1 MMFKKSYGLIYLT
14 PLALLVLVL
23 YLLIA
28 WNLVASLTL
37 WNGILPTWHFAGLKN
52 YINLFT
58 FGRFWDDL
66 RHNIVWLVFFIVPTT
81 FLGFVL
87 ADFFSSMKRSETIFR
102 QIFLFPMALAPVV
115 TGTLW
120 AWVYDPG
127 SGVINS
133 VLKIIGVDTARLG
146 WIADPQIAIFCMIVA
161 GIWQYVG
168 FAVVVYLG
176 AIRGLPSEMYEAAR
190 LDGAGRVR
198 IMFSVT
204 FPNVGHG
211 TLITT
216 TMLAIFTMKVF
227 DLVYVMTG
235 GGPGDKTEVLPF
247 LMYQIAY
254 YQRDFGMGTAISIV
268 ILILA
273 AVMVI
278 PYSQWAIK
286 KWVQE

>member
-1 MMFKKSYGLIYLT
+1 MFKKSYGFIYLT
-14 PLALLVLVL
+14 PMIILIAVL
-23 YLLIA
+23 YLLII
-28 WNLVASLTL
+28 WNLVASLTI
-37 WNGILPTWHFAGLKN
+37 WNGILPTWKFAGLKN

-58 FGRFWDDL
+58 FGRFWDNV
-66 RHNIVWLVFFIVPTT
+66 RHNLIWLVVFIVPST

-87 ADFFSSMKRSETIFR
+87 ADFFTSMKRAEVVFR

-127 SGVINS
+127 SGVLNS
-133 VLKIIGVDTARLG
+133 LLKLIGVNTAHLG
-146 WIADPQIAIFCMIVA
+146 WIADPRIAIYCMIIA

-168 FAVVVYLG
+168 FAMVVYLG
-176 AIRGLPSEMYEAAR
+176 AIRGISTEMYEAAR
-190 LDGAGRVR
+190 LDGASRAR
-198 IMFSVT
+198 IMFSIT

-211 TLITT
+211 TLIST

-227 DLVYVMTG
+227 DLVYIMTS
-235 GGPGDKTEVLPF
+235 GGPGDRTEVLPF
-247 LMYQIAY
+247 LMYQISY
-254 YQRDFGMGTAISIV
+254 SQRDFGMGTSISLV

-273 AVMVI
+273 AAMVI
-278 PYSQWAIK
+278 PYSRWAIR

>member
-1 MMFKKSYGLIYLT
+1 MMFKKSYGFIYLT
-14 PLALLVLVL
+14 PMAILVVVL
-23 YLLIA
+23 YILIA

-58 FGRFWDDL
+58 FNRFWDDL
-66 RHNIVWLVFFIVPTT
+66 RHNLIWLVVFIVPTT
-81 FLGFVL
+81 FLGFIL
-87 ADFFSSMKRSETIFR
+87 ADFFSSMKRSEKVFR

-127 SGVINS
+127 SGVLNS
-133 VLKIIGVDTARLG
+133 VIKAFGVNTARLG
-146 WIADPQIAIFCMIVA
+146 WIADPRIAIYCMIIA

-176 AIRGLPSEMYEAAR
+176 AIRGLPTEMYEAAR

-198 IMFSVT
+198 IMFSIT

-211 TLITT
+211 TLIST

-227 DLVYVMTG
+227 DLVYIMTG

-254 YQRDFGMGTAISIV
+254 SQRDFGMGTAISIV
-268 ILILA
+268 ILVLA
-273 AVMVI
+273 AAMVI
-278 PYSQWAIK
+278 PYSRWAIS

>member
-1 MMFKKSYGLIYLT
+1 MAI
-14 PLALLVLVL
+14 LVVVL
-23 YLLIA
+23 YILIA

-58 FGRFWDDL
+58 FNRFWDDL
-66 RHNIVWLVFFIVPTT
+66 RHNLIWLVVFIVPTT
-81 FLGFVL
+81 FLGFIL
-87 ADFFSSMKRSETIFR
+87 ADFFSSMKRSEKVFR

-127 SGVINS
+127 SGVLNS
-133 VLKIIGVDTARLG
+133 VIKAFGVNTARLG
-146 WIADPQIAIFCMIVA
+146 WIADPRIAIYCMIIA

-176 AIRGLPSEMYEAAR
+176 AIRGLPTEMYEAAR

-198 IMFSVT
+198 IMFSIT

-211 TLITT
+211 TLIST

-227 DLVYVMTG
+227 DLVYIMTG

-254 YQRDFGMGTAISIV
+254 SQRDFGMGTAISIV
-268 ILILA
+268 ILVLA
-273 AVMVI
+273 AAMVI
-278 PYSQWAIK
+278 PYSRWAIS

>member
-1 MMFKKSYGLIYLT
+1 MMFKKSYGFIYLT
-14 PLALLVLVL
+14 PMVILVAVL
-23 YLLIA
+23 YILIA
-28 WNLVASLTL
+28 WNLVASLTI

-58 FGRFWDDL
+58 FNRFWDDL
-66 RHNIVWLVFFIVPTT
+66 RHNIIWLVFFIVPTT

-87 ADFFSSMKRSETIFR
+87 ADFFTSMKRSEKVFR

-127 SGVINS
+127 SGVLNS
-133 VLKIIGVDTARLG
+133 VLKAVGVNTAHLG
-146 WIADPQIAIFCMIVA
+146 WIADPKIAIYCMIVA

-176 AIRGLPSEMYEAAR
+176 AIRGLPTEMYEAAR

-227 DLVYVMTG
+227 DLVYIMTG

-254 YQRDFGMGTAISIV
+254 SQRDFGMGTAISII

-278 PYSQWAIK
+278 PYSRWAIR